1 MSKQNDDQNKPQPQ
15 SKITKDIFTP
25 PIMSNET
32 RGDQQSSVKMQ
43 NVNDSLLMR
52 QISYSEDVFDPKN
65 K

>member
-52 QISYSEDVFDPKN
+52 
-65 K
+65 